1 MSDTIAAIAT
11 PLGQGGICVIRVSGE
26 EALAVADA
34 IIKTKKVPVT
44 EMNGYQCAYARAFDC
59 DGEIDE
65 AVVSVFRAPHSYTG
79 EDVVE
84 IAAHGG
90 VYIAKRILS
99 ACCGAGARQAEGGE
113 FTKRAFLNGKIDLT
127 QAEAVAD
134 LIAAQGKQAAA
145 AALTARD
152 GAMFTSLR
160 KIAENLKHCA
170 ANLAAWIDYPEEG
183 IDMVDNQQLLHVL
196 EESRVSLQKLVD
208 GYEQGKI
215 LKEGIPTVIAGKP
228 NTGKSTLMNL
238 LAKTQRSIVADVE
251 GTTRDI
257 ITECVRVGDI
267 DLMLADTAGIR
278 ESNDEIEKV
287 GVERAQEQMRRA
299 QLVLAVFDGSRALNQ
314 DDEKVMEAC
323 DGLTSIA
330 IVNKDDLQQVI
341 EMERLKKHFSSVI
354 CMSAKSGQGEQ
365 QLVET
370 IHKLFEM
377 DKFDASAPVAANE
390 RQRGGVLGALREV
403 QEAIDAMRQGV
414 SFDAVEVCIEAA
426 MDEVLSLTGE
436 KASQQVVDDVFS
448 RFCVGK

>member
-26 EALAVADA
+26 QALDVADA
-34 IIKTKKVPVT
+34 VVRTKKVPVKA
-44 EMNGYQCAYARAFDC
+44 MDGYQCAYARVCDC

-65 AVVSVFRAPHSYTG
+65 AVITVFRAPHSYTG

-84 IAAHGG
+84 IAAHGS

-99 ACCGAGARQAEGGE
+99 ACCGAGARPAEGGE
-113 FTKRAFLNGKIDLT
+113 FTKRAFLNGKLDLT

-134 LIAAQGKQAAA
+134 LIAVQGRQAAA

-152 GAMFTSLR
+152 GAMFTALR
-160 KIAENLKHCA
+160 KVAENLKHCA

-183 IDMVDNQQLLHVL
+183 IEMVDNEALLCVL
-196 EESRVSLQKLVD
+196 EESRETLQRLVD

-215 LKEGIPTVIAGKP
+215 LKEGILTVIAGKP

-238 LAKTQRSIVADVE
+238 LSKTQRSIVADVE

-287 GVERAQEQMRRA
+287 GVDRAKEQMRRA
-299 QLVLAVFDGSRALNQ
+299 QLVLAVFDGSRVLNP
-314 DDEKVMEAC
+314 DDEKVMEMC
-323 DGLTSIA
+323 DGLTAVA
-330 IVNKDDLQQVI
+330 IVNKDDLRQVI
-341 EMERLKKHFSSVI
+341 DMERLKKHFSSVI
-354 CMSAKSGQGEQ
+354 CMSAKSGQGER

-370 IHKLFEM
+370 IHALFHM

-403 QEAIDAMRQGV
+403 KEAIDAMRQGI

-426 MDEVLSLTGE
+426 MDEILSLTGE